1 MIKPYLSEEIYK
13 QILKER
19 FYFVRYKNL
28 DFAYI
33 PSRLVLLLIKS
44 GINYDFDFISNRF
57 IIK

>member
-1 MIKPYLSEEIYK
+1 MDYYIEEELYK

-19 FYFVRYKNL
+19 FYWIRYKDL

-33 PSRLVLLLIKS
+33 PNRLVLLLIKL
-44 GINYDFDFISNRF
+44 GIRYEFNFNNHRF